1 MEKGE
6 ERKWK
11 ERLDKE
17 GAKNRKVK
25 KKKKSD
31 NESVHY
37 ESLDTIKRIH

>member
-25 KKKKSD
+25 KKKNQTMNHCIMKA
-31 NESVHY
+31 
-37 ESLDTIKRIH
+37 